1 VQWGRIADVNYNR
14 LNESLKL
21 LEDFIRFSLENKL
34 LLTAV
39 RAIRTRFLRVKKR
52 ISTADIIETR
62 ASRSDLGRSP
72 AFDRSARR
80 ASDDIVIANLA
91 RAKES
96 ARILEE
102 ILKIKDIRS
111 SALMKDIRFRLYDLE
126 SALYTAV
133 KRCFDPSLYVII
145 DEHYFAPSRLEKDV
159 QTMVQCGVTMVQLR
173 IRDLP
178 DRIFLRYAKKIMG
191 VLEGT
196 KVVFIVN
203 NRIDIA
209 RACGAHGVNI
219 GRRDLPVRV
228 VRDLIGDQRIIGV
241 SARTIAQARQAE
253 HNGADYLG
261 VGAVCP
267 TRTKKDARVIGLA
280 GLRRICK
287 AVKIPVVG
295 IGGIDNHNYRSVLRS
310 GASGIAVSS
319 YLYQGSIRK
328 NIRSLTGRRS

>member
-21 LEDFIRFSLENKL
+21 LEDFIRFSLENQL

-52 ISTADIIETR
+52 ISMSDIIQTR

-96 ARILEE
+96 ARIL
-102 ILKIKDIRS
+102 DVRS

-126 SALYTAV
+126 SALYAAV

-145 DEHYFAPSRLEKDV
+145 DEHYFTPSRLEKDV
-159 QTMVQCGVTMVQLR
+159 QTMIQCGVTMVQLR
-173 IRDLP
+173 VSDLS
-178 DRIFLRYAKKIMG
+178 DRMFLRYANRIMG

-196 KVVFIVN
+196 RVVFIVN

-209 RACGAHGVNI
+209 RACGAHGIHI

-267 TRTKKDARVIGLA
+267 TRTKRDARVIGLA

-287 AVKIPVVG
+287 AVNIPVVG
-295 IGGIDNHNYRSVLRS
+295 IGGIDNHNYRSVLKA

-319 YLYQGSIRK
+319 YLYQGSMAK